1 MLSLNESWDQDLRD
15 SPFRLRFELHPG
27 GERITAFTGA
37 YDRAR
42 VLARSALQSADVIA
56 VVAGNPDAWAPEWA
70 ETRYG
75 PQRESPFDALK
86 EMGVTVDAPLATWQ
100 ASPHPHHEDA
110 ADWRWE
116 HRALRVTWEEADIL
130 LWSNIGQDIGIRP
143 VAPVLATLI
152 DRERAIA
159 VLAYDD
165 RGMDVTALVPEELIA
180 LYRHFGAWLLDHDR
194 PRMAAAFGPQG
205 SIP

>member
-1 MLSLNESWDQDLRD
+1 
-15 SPFRLRFELHPG
+15 
-27 GERITAFTGA
+27 
-37 YDRAR
+37 
-42 VLARSALQSADVIA
+42 
-56 VVAGNPDAWAPEWA
+56 
-70 ETRYG
+70 
-75 PQRESPFDALK
+75 
-86 EMGVTVDAPLATWQ
+86 
-100 ASPHPHHEDA
+100 
-110 ADWRWE
+110 
-116 HRALRVTWEEADIL
+116 VTWEEADIL

-180 LYRHFGAWLLDHDR
+180 LCRHFGAWLLDHDR